1 MARMRLHAP
10 ITHCRGGAVKVGR
23 MTRYQPEEVLHI
35 PSPGFQPLSLCLED
49 ALPAGMVLLLG
60 YRRRLEPTALRRA
73 LQTALRAFPHL
84 GGGLRVEWQPLRAE
98 LVPENRGVQMECAR
112 AGKVFLRDLECL
124 DQDTLLSLFAP
135 SAAATARTPM
145 QALQAPLLQ
154 LRLTRL
160 ADDEACVLGLLVS
173 HMALDGS
180 GLALFLEHM
189 TAAMRGGNA
198 PPIVHDRRV
207 TFPATPPADR
217 TLPPEY
223 REAPHLSLAMAQ
235 VQDPLAASQAT
246 VFSVAP
252 ESLVRSLGPVS
263 MAQAR
268 LFLAALLAREAA
280 LLQPGRNTLALWCN
294 ARGLGHVPRHYTGNA
309 GCYWHLPLEP
319 EAEDPRHVFAQ
330 LKHMITRKG
339 FAGIAGAYAR
349 LKAAEAAGR
358 HVFWNGPGNHLLS
371 LNLVPHA
378 RGAADFGRG
387 VPEFAQLLTRNVS
400 GLRIFITPDGERF
413 VAEAALPPGHGD
425 ILMAAC
431 ERSGLAVQAWHRPRS
446 QRSPP

>member
-1 MARMRLHAP
+1 
-10 ITHCRGGAVKVGR
+10 
-23 MTRYQPEEVLHI
+23 MTLYQPEDVLRI
-35 PSPGFQPLSLCLED
+35 PSPGFQPLPLCLED
-49 ALPAGMVLLLG
+49 ALPVGMVLLLG
-60 YRRRLEPTALRRA
+60 YRRRLEPAALRQA
-73 LQTALRAFPHL
+73 LQTALQAFPHL
-84 GGGLRVEWQPLRAE
+84 GGGLRLEWQPLRAE
-98 LVPENRGVQMECAR
+98 LVPENRDVQMECTR
-112 AGKVFLRDLECL
+112 AGNVFLRDLECL

-145 QALQAPLLQ
+145 KALQAPLLQ

-160 ADDEACVLGLLVS
+160 ADEACVLGLLVS

-189 TAAMRGGNA
+189 TAAMRGGSA
-198 PPIVHDRRV
+198 PPVIHDRRV
-207 TFPATPPADR
+207 AFPATLPADM

-223 REAPHLSLAMAQ
+223 REVQHLSLAMAQ

-294 ARGLGHVPRHYTGNA
+294 ARGLGHVPRNYTGNA
-309 GCYWHLPLEP
+309 GCYWHLPLEL
-319 EAEDPRHVFAQ
+319 EVEDPRHVFVQ
-330 LKHMITRKG
+330 LKRLISRKG
-339 FAGIAGAYAR
+339 FAGIADAYAR

-358 HVFWNGPGNHLLS
+358 HVFWSGPGDHLLS

-378 RGAADFGRG
+378 RDAADFGRG
-387 VPEFAQLLTRNVS
+387 APAYAQLLTRNVS
-400 GLRIFITPDGERF
+400 GLRIFVTPDGGRF
-413 VAEAALPPGHGD
+413 VVEAALPPGHGD
-425 ILMAAC
+425 ALMAAC
-431 ERSGLAVQAWHRPRS
+431 ERSGLAAQAWHRPRF